1 MCYKCIMNASKST
14 KIKPLLNDWK
24 PHTVATSEW
33 LSTRG
38 ITPQDVRNYLG
49 SNWLTSL
56 GRGAFKRPNETVTWQ
71 GALHSLQKQLGL
83 PIHVGA
89 LTALEMTGHQHYV
102 RLGTSTA
109 FLFSSP
115 DTKLPKWFRNNWGGE
130 VRHFPTKLFPALMS
144 VTVRQSPEGLSLICS
159 TPEQAILEML
169 HLTPAEFDPVEVAQ
183 IIESMTSLRPK
194 EMQELLEA
202 CSSIKAKRLFLYL
215 AERANLRLVNSLDLT
230 KIDLGKGKRAI
241 TAKGRLSPKY
251 DLLLPEELVSNV
263 S

>member
-1 MCYKCIMNASKST
+1 MNALKSR

-33 LSTRG
+33 LGTRG
-38 ITPQDVRNYLG
+38 ITPQDVRNYLA

-89 LTALEMTGHQHYV
+89 LTALEMTGHQHYI
-102 RLGTSTA
+102 RLGTSSA
-109 FLFSSP
+109 YLFSSP
-115 DTKLPKWFRNNWGGE
+115 ETTLPKWFRDNWGGE
-130 VRHFPTKLFPALMS
+130 IRHVRTKLFPAQIA

-169 HLTPAEFDPVEVAQ
+169 HLTPTEFDPVEVSQ
-183 IIESMTSLRPK
+183 IIEGMTSLRPK
-194 EMQELLEA
+194 VMQDLLEA

-230 KIDLGKGKRAI
+230 EIELGTGKRAI
-241 TAKGRLSPKY
+241 TAKGRLTAKY
-251 DLLLPEELVSNV
+251 DLLLPEELVNDV
-263 S
+263 G

>member
-1 MCYKCIMNASKST
+1 MGSLRSE
-14 KIKPLLNDWK
+14 KIKLLLSEWQ

-33 LSTRG
+33 LASHG
-38 ITPQDVRNYLG
+38 ITPQDARNYLA

-83 PIHVGA
+83 SIHVGA

-102 RLGTSTA
+102 RLGNSPA
-109 FLFSSP
+109 YLFSST
-115 DTKLPKWFRNNWGGE
+115 DKTLPKWFRDNWGGE
-130 VRHFPTKLFPALMS
+130 VRHIRTKLFPAQIA
-144 VTVRQSPEGLSLICS
+144 VTARQSPEGLSLVCS

-169 HLTPAEFDPVEVAQ
+169 HLTPTEFDPVEVAQ
-183 IIESMTSLRPK
+183 IMEGMTSLRPK
-194 EMQELLEA
+194 VMRELLEA

-215 AERANLRLVNSLDLT
+215 AERSNLRVVNGLDLM

-241 TAKGRLSPKY
+241 TAKGRLTQKY
-251 DLLLPEELVSNV
+251 DLLLPKELVSNDG
-263 S
+263 

>member
-1 MCYKCIMNASKST
+1 MNASKSA

-33 LSTRG
+33 LGGRG
-38 ITPQDVRNYLG
+38 ITPQDVRNYLA

-56 GRGAFKRPNETVTWQ
+56 GRGAFKRPYETVTWQ

-83 PIHVGA
+83 SIHVGA

-102 RLGTSTA
+102 RLGNSPA
-109 FLFSSP
+109 YLFSRP
-115 DTKLPKWFRNNWGGE
+115 ETTLPKWFRDNWGGE
-130 VRHFPTKLFPALMS
+130 VRHIRTKLFPAMMA
-144 VTVRQSPEGLSLICS
+144 VTARQSPEGFSLVCS

-183 IIESMTSLRPK
+183 IIEGMTSLRPK
-194 EMQELLEA
+194 VMQDLIEA
-202 CSSIKAKRLFLYL
+202 CTSIKAKRLFLYL
-215 AERANLRLVNSLDLT
+215 AERANLRVVNGLDLT

-241 TAKGRLSPKY
+241 TATGRLTPKY
-251 DLLLPEELVSNV
+251 DLLLPQELVRNDG
-263 S
+263 